1 MVDKKSGKEKTK
13 GVIKRILYVAVSILG
28 VITLILLIIP
38 AFFRVLDGD
47 SLARQEE
54 ELAKLEKYY
63 QDGNYEEMSQYLTD
77 IDKNGGDYEKYVRLC
92 ELYVN
97 MNQGIEKL
105 EGIQET
111 EEIDV
116 EYLQETLQMCM
127 HDLSRIAEM
136 EELNFP
142 YNEEQGATYIRTQ
155 YEEALK
161 QYMRLTEDE
170 IATAVASYV
179 DENTDYMELAEIASQ
194 RIEEQRN

>member
-47 SLARQEE
+47 SLAQQEE

-63 QDGNYEEMSQYLTD
+63 QDDNYEEMSKYLTD

-92 ELYVN
+92 ELYKN

-105 EGIQET
+105 EGIQEI
-111 EEIDV
+111 EEIEV
-116 EYLQETLQMCM
+116 EYLQETLRMCM

-142 YNEEQGATYIRTQ
+142 YNEEQGATYIRIQ

-179 DENTDYMELAEIASQ
+179 DENTDYMELAEIASL
-194 RIEEQRN
+194 RIEEERN

>member
-47 SLARQEE
+47 SLAQQEE

-92 ELYVN
+92 ELYKN

-105 EGIQET
+105 EGIQEI
-111 EEIDV
+111 EEIEV
-116 EYLQETLQMCM
+116 EYLQETLRMCM

-142 YNEEQGATYIRTQ
+142 YNEEQGATYIRIQ

-170 IATAVASYV
+170 IVTAVASYV
-179 DENTDYMELAEIASQ
+179 DENTDYMELAEIASL
-194 RIEEQRN
+194 RIEEERN

>member
-47 SLARQEE
+47 SLAQQEE

-63 QDGNYEEMSQYLTD
+63 QDDNYEEMSQYLTD

-92 ELYVN
+92 ELYEN
-97 MNQGIEKL
+97 MKQGIENL
-105 EGIQET
+105 ERIEET
-111 EEIDV
+111 AEIKV
-116 EYLQETLQMCM
+116 EYLQETLQVCM
-127 HDLSRIAEM
+127 RDLSRIAEM

-142 YNEEQGATYIRTQ
+142 YDEEKGALYIRTQ
-155 YEEALK
+155 YEETIK
-161 QYMRLTEDE
+161 QYLLLTEDE
-170 IATAVASYV
+170 IATAVRSYMG
-179 DENTDYMELAEIASQ
+179 EETDYMELAEIALQ
-194 RIEEQRN
+194 RIEEQKN

>member
-47 SLARQEE
+47 SLAQQEE

-63 QDGNYEEMSQYLTD
+63 QDDNYEEMSKYLTD

-92 ELYVN
+92 ELYKN

-105 EGIQET
+105 EGIQEI
-111 EEIDV
+111 EEIEV
-116 EYLQETLQMCM
+116 EYLQETLRMCM

-170 IATAVASYV
+170 IVTAVASYV